1 MIFFYIGII
10 RLKKKYSNLQ
20 LYRRILNKVQ
30 NFPLSFF
37 FFNFTFNPILLSQKI
52 FFRIKYKKI
61 KI

>member
-37 FFNFTFNPILLSQKI
+37 FFLISHLILYCCHKK
-52 FFRIKYKKI
+52 FFFVSNIKK
-61 KI
+61 